1 MTWVGTK
8 GVEPR
13 CVDHSE
19 SALYIQAEAERKAK
33 TKAEETKEASKM
45 EKHEFHLGKREQDG
59 EWSALVGIKMSDIKS
74 RKMKYLWEGRIP
86 QGKGVVIHGEP
97 GNCKSQAVLSLAAL
111 ISNGA
116 DWPDKAVNDMGA
128 RKVLIAGT
136 EDDVED
142 TIKPRLQAL
151 GANMDNIVWLV
162 RSVAGESDGTA
173 KKRRILLKQDMKNL
187 LRALKDDPKIVA
199 VVFDPITGYYGD
211 MDGNSNKDIRAVIEQ
226 LAEVLRI
233 THVNAFTIIHENRR
247 TDVSAINKILGAGAL
262 GQVFRVAYRFSKH
275 PDGEKYHYVMAP
287 SKANL
292 TKCGS
297 MEFNT
302 AEIMVTLDDGGQ
314 QLQSYVVWGKAGD
327 QSADD
332 VILAT
337 KKREKEEATG
347 EGEGVMDQI
356 TQMLQTELVGGRK
369 LISSLHD
376 IREEMGI
383 KAEAMYKAKRQLHL
397 VTTNEAGDVLTPAEA
412 KGQSGLYWGL
422 PTGDLGAAKR
432 AFDAKIQKARGVM
445 MENEEGL

>member
-1 MTWVGTK
+1 MAKQATK
-8 GVEPR
+8 LAPEPETR
-13 CVDHSE
+13 ALAKIPDVDSFQQLLDSIPRYNE
-19 SALYIQAEAERKAK
+19 
-33 TKAEETKEASKM
+33 
-45 EKHEFHLGKREQDG
+45 
-59 EWSALVGIKMSDIKS
+59 IKS
-74 RKMKYLWEGRIP
+74 RTGTE
-86 QGKGVVIHGEP
+86 
-97 GNCKSQAVLSLAAL
+97 QAILAADDFHSGKL
-111 ISNGA
+111 DGLQFLA
-116 DWPDKAVNDMGA
+116 AAVNAAEAFTKIILDSKAYVNKYRDMFKINSSMSKQHPDRMKWTALGVKTFRDFGIEVPEGITYTA
-128 RKVLIAGT
+128 NGKEVAVTSDDPIGWTNFCYVVVKRSPQHVNNKFAETSKTIGSTYLPEPESHPSPIPTNIAAPVTPPPTGVT
-136 EDDVED
+136 TSYKLVPNTDDDEEVEDDETLLNKLGD
-142 TIKPRLQAL
+142 RL
-151 GANMDNIVWLV
+151 G
-162 RSVAGESDGTA
+162 
-173 KKRRILLKQDMKNL
+173 
-187 LRALKDDPKIVA
+187 
-199 VVFDPITGYYGD
+199 
-211 MDGNSNKDIRAVIEQ
+211 
-226 LAEVLRI
+226 
-233 THVNAFTIIHENRR
+233 
-247 TDVSAINKILGAGAL
+247 
-262 GQVFRVAYRFSKH
+262 
-275 PDGEKYHYVMAP
+275 
-287 SKANL
+287 KANL